1 MAANSASNGSDTPFW
16 PQWPPNHTSTTSTST
31 THRHTQYTFRNLR
44 LRPLCVCMFTLLFF
58 TQGANLSRVY
68 ASSYLLTEMPRSAER
83 MLTPRWCVLTMK
95 PSEDWRHGVVLKRA
109 CWPCQGHDLICP
121 QSQWQ
126 LTDTCIFSSRGSNAL
141 LCPPRVVHTHVHT
154 NT

>member
-83 MLTPRWCVLTMK
+83 MLTLRWCVLTMK
-95 PSEDWRHGVVLKRA
+95 PSENWRHRTGDTVWCLREPA
-109 CWPCQGHDLICP
+109 DLAKVMTSSARSHSGS
-121 QSQWQ
+121 SQTPVSSVPGD
-126 LTDTCIFSSRGSNAL
+126 LTPSCAL
-141 LCPPRVVHTHVHT
+141 HG
-154 NT
+154 